1 VQAISVH
8 VHAAAS
14 TPESGAGHAPCREY
28 CRSEPQLRTHGAFS
42 HPFLSSD
49 VKLLLPLSS
58 AGLDVSL
65 VPGSQHW
72 VEGSGGG
79 SSSGGVEHGEHAA
92 LGSALLVDMRTWRS
106 GPRAGAP
113 VLEVHYSKFA
123 NKQHAALCE
132 SVARLDS
139 AGLLGAAAGKS
150 PPSDNKNSSS
160 SSSSRTLLRQILG
173 LEVASELAAPRH
185 PTDAEFLAEVSPHWE
200 LRPRPPAQYDE
211 SSLSSSSSALSA
223 QLQVSKCRFSRCHVN
238 PEHLPR
244 QALDKHR
251 ETHTKKELFSQQFRR
266 DGFTYIRGLVH
277 GEALLRMQHAFHA
290 EQQVPHTPKTPL
302 VRRFLMQ
309 NPRSFAQTGSG
320 QIDVLIR
327 RELATNQTT
336 AAFCFA
342 RRRCRQRLTLWGTTG
357 HSSYVTATASPAPP
371 ATMFSMS
378 LAQV

>member
-1 VQAISVH
+1 MQAISVR

-92 LGSALLVDMRTWRS
+92 LGSVLLVDMRTWRS

-160 SSSSRTLLRQILG
+160 SSSRTLLRQMLG

-223 QLQVSKCRFSRCHVN
+223 QLQVSKCRFSRCHVKLN
-238 PEHLPR
+238 PEHLLR
-244 QALDKHR
+244 QARDKRR
-251 ETHTKKELFSQQFRR
+251 ETHTKKEKTFSRSNFV
-266 DGFTYIRGLVH
+266 GMGLHTYGAWFTARHCFGCSTRSTRSSRCH
-277 GEALLRMQHAFHA
+277 THQKRLLCA
-290 EQQVPHTPKTPL
+290 V
-302 VRRFLMQ
+302 
-309 NPRSFAQTGSG
+309 S
-320 QIDVLIR
+320 
-327 RELATNQTT
+327 
-336 AAFCFA
+336 
-342 RRRCRQRLTLWGTTG
+342 
-357 HSSYVTATASPAPP
+357 
-371 ATMFSMS
+371 
-378 LAQV
+378 